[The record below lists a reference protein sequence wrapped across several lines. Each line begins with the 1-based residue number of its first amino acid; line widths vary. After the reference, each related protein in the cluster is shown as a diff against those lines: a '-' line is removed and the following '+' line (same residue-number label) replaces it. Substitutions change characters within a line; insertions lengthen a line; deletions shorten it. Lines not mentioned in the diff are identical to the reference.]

1 MAAQGGVWMG
11 APAELPT
18 AVLTCTRAA
27 SPCRGTV
34 KLLWVVSAAGRV
46 MAGADWYGCGAVAGA
61 GGVGIGCRGRSL
73 VNRPGRGGGCLGQH
87 IIQHFGDRAPGLP
100 RQRDR
105 TAGITEAAAQCRG
118 SVRKQR
124 GPPVRR
130 AQLRGRGVPSGA
142 ASAAICAARSA
153 GERTIVSPCTR
164 PVISSCGSSTGIGS
178 GSSSTGMRGV
188 SNLGSCG
195 TGVSGVSNSVGC
207 GRSSV
212 VSALTSCGV

>member
-1 MAAQGGVWMG
+1 
-11 APAELPT
+11 
-18 AVLTCTRAA
+18 
-27 SPCRGTV
+27 
-34 KLLWVVSAAGRV
+34 
-46 MAGADWYGCGAVAGA
+46 MAGADWYDCGAAAGAAVEGSAAGA
-61 GGVGIGCRGRSL
+61 GASTTGWAGAAGVSASISSSISETERPDCQAALTALPVSLKLPPSVGIG
-73 VNRPGRGGGCLGQH
+73 
-87 IIQHFGDRAPGLP
+87 AE
-100 RQRDR
+100 
-105 TAGITEAAAQCRG
+105 TAGA
-118 SVRKQR
+118 
-124 GPPVRR
+124 
-130 AQLRGRGVPSGA
+130 GVPSGA

-178 GSSSTGMRGV
+178 GSSSTGMSGV

>member
-1 MAAQGGVWMG
+1 
-11 APAELPT
+11 
-18 AVLTCTRAA
+18 
-27 SPCRGTV
+27 
-34 KLLWVVSAAGRV
+34 
-46 MAGADWYGCGAVAGA
+46 MAGADWYGCGAAAGA
-61 GGVGIGCRGRSL
+61 GASTAGWAGAAGFSASISSSISETERPDCQAALTALPVSLKLPPSVGIG
-73 VNRPGRGGGCLGQH
+73 
-87 IIQHFGDRAPGLP
+87 AE
-100 RQRDR
+100 
-105 TAGITEAAAQCRG
+105 TAGASGTAGTAAEA
-118 SVRKQR
+118 
-124 GPPVRR
+124 
-130 AQLRGRGVPSGA
+130 GVPSGA